1 MIKKLLSVTLLALC
15 SFSAS
20 AQFDNIGLLGGS
32 TVTGWASDTDML
44 TTDGITYTLD
54 NVVLTEAPEGADP
67 GVKFRKDDAW
77 EVNWGGNTFPS
88 GTAIPGGG
96 NIQVAPGTY
105 NVTFN
110 KNTLAYSFVN
120 VQNFQS
126 VSFLGQF
133 NSWTDVPMITFDG
146 ITYTLSNFTVTAG
159 GAKFR
164 QTGSWLVNWGSTA
177 FPSGVGV
184 QDGPDIPLAAGT
196 YNITFNRQT
205 GAYSFT
211 YVTLS
216 IIGNAAAGW
225 NTDIPLQTTDGNTYT
240 LANQVLTTGE
250 LKFRVN
256 NNYGVA
262 NWGGT
267 AFPSGT
273 GVPDGP
279 NIQVTAGT
287 YDITFNRL
295 TAAYSFEAVINGT
308 TEFEAAGL
316 VVYPNPTQNSWNF
329 TFTAAE
335 RITLADISGK
345 IITDREVNGTSAVID
360 ATGLTPGLYFATVYS
375 GSSAQ
380 VMKLLKN

>member
-1 MIKKLLSVTLLALC
+1 M
-15 SFSAS
+15 
-20 AQFDNIGLLGGS
+20 
-32 TVTGWASDTDML
+32 
-44 TTDGITYTLD
+44 
-54 NVVLTEAPEGADP
+54 
-67 GVKFRKDDAW
+67 
-77 EVNWGGNTFPS
+77 
-88 GTAIPGGG
+88 
-96 NIQVAPGTY
+96 
-105 NVTFN
+105 VTFN

-133 NSWTDVPMITFDG
+133 NNWVDVPMVTFDG

-164 QTGSWLVNWGSTA
+164 QTGSWAVNWGSTT

-184 QDGPDIPLAAGT
+184 QDGADIPLAAGT

-205 GAYSFT
+205 GAYSFS

-225 NTDIPLQTTDGNTYT
+225 NTDVPLITADGNLYT
-240 LANQVLTTGE
+240 LENQVLTTGE

-256 NNYGVA
+256 NNFGVA

-279 NIQVTAGT
+279 NIPVTAGT
-287 YDITFNRL
+287 YNITFNRL
-295 TAAYSFEAVINGT
+295 TAAYSFEAVVNNT
-308 TEFEAAGL
+308 RDFEATGIM
-316 VVYPNPTQNSWNF
+316 VYPNPAQNSWNF

-345 IITDREVNGTSAVID
+345 IILDKAVTGTSASID
-360 ATGLTPGLYFATVYS
+360 ASGLSSGLYFATVYS
-375 GSSAQ
+375 GNSLK
-380 VMKLLKN
+380 VIKLVKN